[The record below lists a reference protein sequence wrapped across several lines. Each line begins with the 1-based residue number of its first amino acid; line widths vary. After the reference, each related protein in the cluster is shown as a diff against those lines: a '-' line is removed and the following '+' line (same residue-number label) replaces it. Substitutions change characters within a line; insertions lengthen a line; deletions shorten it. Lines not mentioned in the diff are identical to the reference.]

1 MKCLKAYFILM
12 FYPYFI
18 KRDKKAKMKN
28 KKYKKITDCQ
38 RQSVLYLIKL
48 YQSSKFSLRAAS
60 CSASLS
66 ARMSASSAI
75 I

>member
-18 KRDKKAKMKN
+18 KKDRKAKMKN

-38 RQSVLYLIKL
+38 KQSV
-48 YQSSKFSLRAAS
+48 
-60 CSASLS
+60 
-66 ARMSASSAI
+66 
-75 I
+75 